1 MLPVTTRI
9 RTALTVGLVATAI
22 LSLSGCADSG
32 SSGTGAV
39 PLVATATPPAVPLVA
54 TATLPPVTAIPT
66 PPPTLAVTAPPR
78 DDLAALSDE
87 FDNATTLAQWKNL
100 ATVEGFP
107 NQAETLDINTTSPG
121 QLYLMPYTSGWF
133 ADFRGILL
141 YKEVTG
147 DFDVTTRIEATSKS
161 GPVPKRTYSLGG
173 LMARTPRTST
183 PATWLPLH
191 ENWIFINTGYGDT
204 APNRKG
210 KAQMETKTTVESDS
224 TLELVAIPN
233 GPVDI
238 RIVRIGPTFVML
250 YRPAGRAWVVSKRYQ
265 RPDMP
270 ATLQVGLDAYTNWE
284 SIDEEGGAEAF
295 NRTLVT
301 HPALP
306 PDLLVH
312 SDYLRFTRP
321 HVSAAV
327 RNQLADRA
335 TADERV
341 LQLLS
346 P

>member
-9 RTALTVGLVATAI
+9 RTALTAGLVATAI

-32 SSGTGAV
+32 SSGAGAT
-39 PLVATATPPAVPLVA
+39 PLMATATRPAIPATAAPPPTLVATATPS
-54 TATLPPVTAIPT
+54 
-66 PPPTLAVTAPPR
+66 
-78 DDLAALSDE
+78 DDLTALSDE
-87 FDNATTLAQWKNL
+87 FDNAATLTQWKNL

-107 NQAETLDINTTSPG
+107 NQVQTLDINTTSPG

-147 DFDVTTRIEATSKS
+147 DFDVTTRIEATGKS
-161 GPVPKRTYSLGG
+161 GAVPKRTYSLGG
-173 LMARTPRTST
+173 LLARTPRNITL
-183 PATWLPLH
+183 ATWQPFH
-191 ENWIFINTGYGDT
+191 ENWVFVNTGYGDN

-210 KAQMETKTTVESDS
+210 KSQMETKTTVESDS
-224 TLELVAIPN
+224 TLELVAIPS

-238 RIVRIGPTFVML
+238 RIVRVGPTFVML
-250 YRPAGRAWVVSKRYQ
+250 YRAPGRAWVVSKRYQ

-301 HPALP
+301 KPAQP

-312 SDYLRFTRP
+312 SDYIRFARP
-321 HVSAAV
+321 QVSDAA
-327 RNQLADRA
+327 RRELADRA
-335 TADERV
+335 TADDRVLQV